1 MPYKEI
7 AEKLGKSSL
16 ACRLHYYQLE
26 GRKTPKFDPL
36 PHLYKSSNN
45 SAPLF
50 RAQEVSNGDSEP
62 SRCTFHL
69 TRQTLRKSEYRG
81 NGQGQLSL
89 DRSRL
94 QARGRSCTHATRHPR
109 IDIGGWSP
117 SEMRQDRPESQEG
130 PVMQHP
136 RPQRIMSKNTWD
148 ALTGASSCES
158 TDVSKVSISFLLNR

>member
-69 TRQTLRKSEYRG
+69 TRQTLRKGEYRG

-89 DRSRL
+89 DR
-94 QARGRSCTHATRHPR
+94 G
-109 IDIGGWSP
+109 
-117 SEMRQDRPESQEG
+117 DRPESQEG